1 MQVPMPVRELSADD
15 FEGHRAHLLRVASR
29 MLGSRRDAEDAVQE
43 TWVRAQRADV
53 SEVDNVGGWLTTI
66 AARVCLN
73 ALRARRSRPQEVSDV
88 RIPDPVVVRDDG
100 DPAREAELADAVGIA
115 MLVVLETLTPAE
127 RLAFVLHDM
136 FAVPFDEIAVM
147 LERTP
152 EAVRQLASRARRR
165 VQDAPRPD
173 GDRAGRRRV
182 VDAFFAA
189 ARRGDFDALV
199 AVLHPDVVLHADSG
213 ARLPDGGVLRGAET
227 IAGQAIRF
235 AQPTETLRPVLVD
248 GTTGVLVERRG
259 RPFALMAFTVVDG
272 RVAEIDVINDPRRLR
287 VLDVRDTDLR

>member
-1 MQVPMPVRELSADD
+1 MPVRELSADV
-15 FEGHRAHLLRVASR
+15 FQHHRAHLLRVASR

-43 TWVRAQRADV
+43 TWLRAQRADA

-73 ALRARRSRPQEVSDV
+73 VLRARRTRPEVSLDV

-115 MLVVLETLTPAE
+115 MLVVLETLSPPE

-152 EAVRQLASRARRR
+152 DSVRQLASRARRR
-165 VQDAPRPD
+165 VQDAPTPS
-173 GDRAGRRRV
+173 GDRTGRRRV
-182 VDAFFAA
+182 VDAFYAA
-189 ARRGDFDALV
+189 ARGGDFDALV
-199 AVLHPDVVLHADSG
+199 AVLDPDVVLRA
-213 ARLPDGGVLRGAET
+213 DGGPTRPTELVRGAGAV
-227 IAGQAIRF
+227 AGQAIRF
-235 AQPTETLRPVLVD
+235 SLPDATLRPVLVD
-248 GTTGVLVERRG
+248 GTTGVLVEVGTRRI
-259 RPFALMAFTVVDG
+259 ALMAFTVVDD
-272 RVAEIDVINDPRRLR
+272 RVAEIDILADPERLA
-287 VLDVRDTDLR
+287 VLAPLDAGVSG